1 MAGSKPFR
9 FKQFT
14 VQQDR
19 CAMKVGTD
27 GVLLGAWAP
36 IDHNPVSVLDIGA
49 GTGLLSLMIAQRS
62 SAEIIDAIEIQDMA
76 FEQCVENFE
85 GSKWLDRLYAYHASL
100 QEFTE
105 EVEDQYELILSNP
118 PFHSEIQTGADPQRE
133 MARQNLFL
141 PFPEL
146 LEGVSKLLDRHGIFA
161 IILPHKESASF
172 IELALAKNLHPI
184 KLLAVRGNPEV
195 VVKRSLIAFQ
205 FGSTGCEH
213 KELVIEHGRHEYSD
227 AYIALTRDFY
237 LKM

>member
-1 MAGSKPFR
+1 MSKPFH

-14 VQQDR
+14 VQQDH

-36 IDHNPVSVLDIGA
+36 VDHQPVSVLDIGS

-76 FEQCVENFE
+76 FEQCVYNFE
-85 GSKWLDRLYAYHASL
+85 ASPWSDRLYAYHASL
-100 QEFTE
+100 QEFVH

-118 PFHSEIQTGADPQRE
+118 PFHSEIQTGDDSHRDL
-133 MARQNLFL
+133 ARQNLFL

-146 LEGVSKLLDRHGIFA
+146 LEGVSQLLTPKGIFA
-161 IILPHKESASF
+161 VILPQKEANTF
-172 IELALAKNLHPI
+172 IELAAAKDLHPI
-184 KLLAVRGNPEV
+184 KVLAVRGNPEAP
-195 VVKRSLIAFQ
+195 VKRSLIAFK
-205 FGSTGCEH
+205 FGKAECDYE
-213 KELVIEHGRHEYSD
+213 ELVIELGRHQYTA
-227 AYIALTRDFY
+227 AYIELTRDFY